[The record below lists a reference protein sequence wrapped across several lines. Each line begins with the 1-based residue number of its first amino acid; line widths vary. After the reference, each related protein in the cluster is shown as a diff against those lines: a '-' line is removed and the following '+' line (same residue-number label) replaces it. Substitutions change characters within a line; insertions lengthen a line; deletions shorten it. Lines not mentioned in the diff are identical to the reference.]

1 MKKNIDMLNGPMWNK
16 IPAFALT
23 IAATAVL
30 SQLFN
35 ASDLAVV
42 GNFTGSMRNIAV
54 AAVGANSPIVSLIL
68 NLFIGISLGS
78 NVIIASAIGCQNREE
93 ANKAVHTS
101 IVFSVVGGVVTAVVS
116 ELLASPVLKL
126 LNTPDE
132 VFPLALLYLR
142 IYLLG
147 LPVIFLYN
155 FEAAIFRSNGNTRTP
170 LFALALSGVINVFLN
185 LFFVIVLKMSV
196 EGVAIATVISNAI
209 SAAILFFKLL
219 REDDYIH
226 LDLKGL
232 AIDTRILKKIISI
245 GLPAGI
251 QSGVFSLA
259 NIIIQSSINSLG
271 TVVIA
276 ASSAAL
282 NVEIFV
288 YYIINSFAQACTTFV
303 GQNYGAGQLDR
314 CKKVYRI
321 SMIEDAIALSI
332 AASFVLLFGK
342 ELIAIF
348 NSDSE
353 VVETGYIRLV
363 MIMASYTCNFIYE
376 VTSGYLRG
384 YGISLV
390 PSVLTTLGICGV
402 RLVWIFTVFPQS
414 RTFRTIME
422 AYPLSLFVTA
432 FLVVSYYIYKRKS
445 LR

>member
-1 MKKNIDMLNGPMWNK
+1 
-16 IPAFALT
+16 
-23 IAATAVL
+23 
-30 SQLFN
+30 
-35 ASDLAVV
+35 
-42 GNFTGSMRNIAV
+42 
-54 AAVGANSPIVSLIL
+54 
-68 NLFIGISLGS
+68 
-78 NVIIASAIGCQNREE
+78 
-93 ANKAVHTS
+93 
-101 IVFSVVGGVVTAVVS
+101 
-116 ELLASPVLKL
+116 
-126 LNTPDE
+126 
-132 VFPLALLYLR
+132 
-142 IYLLG
+142 
-147 LPVIFLYN
+147 
-155 FEAAIFRSNGNTRTP
+155 
-170 LFALALSGVINVFLN
+170 
-185 LFFVIVLKMSV
+185 MSV

-288 YYIINSFAQACTTFV
+288 YYIINSFAQACTTFTS
-303 GQNYGAGQLDR
+303 QNYGAGQLDR
-314 CKKVYRI
+314 CRKVYRI

-332 AASFVLLFGK
+332 AASFVLLFGR

-363 MIMASYTCNFIYE
+363 MIMTSYTCNFIYE

-414 RTFRTIME
+414 RTFRIIME

-432 FLVVSYYIYKRKS
+432 LLVVSYYIYKRKS